1 MAATVEPLETEMTA
15 LALTRLQTVTS
26 VADGAVALFRDL
38 IDAMAKRR
46 AFERT
51 RDELSQLSDRELDDL
66 GMSRWDIDRV
76 ARESVYG
83 A

>member
-1 MAATVEPLETEMTA
+1 MTAPVEPLETEMTA

-26 VADGAVALFRDL
+26 VAEGVVALFRDL
-38 IDAMAKRR
+38 TDAMAKRR
-46 AFERT
+46 AFEKT

>member
-1 MAATVEPLETEMTA
+1 MTA

-26 VADGAVALFRDL
+26 VADGVVALFRDL
-38 IDAMAKRR
+38 TEALAKRR

-51 RDELSQLSDRELDDL
+51 RGELSQLSDRELDDL

-76 ARESVYG
+76 AHESVYG
-83 A
+83 H